1 MTPTPA
7 LRAARTVLAGLMH
20 HRKTPQAGPIVE
32 ALDAVK
38 TVVVSLSLCL
48 KTGAAQTLANCG
60 DPEISALAKES
71 FEIAR
76 DYANTALLLWPATA
90 PAARR
95 APQQR
100 TAFKGTI
107 MENIKPLNLITREK
121 FDAFNTADKNEFFRT
136 GGKISQ

>member
-1 MTPTPA
+1 MPTPHTPA
-7 LRAARTVLAGLMH
+7 LIAARTVLAGLMH

-38 TVVVSLSLCL
+38 TVVASLSICL
-48 KTGAAQTLANCG
+48 KTDAAKTLANCG

-76 DYANTALLLWPATA
+76 DYANTALLLWPVTA

-100 TAFKGTI
+100 TACDPARRARLAALT
-107 MENIKPLNLITREK
+107 
-121 FDAFNTADKNEFFRT
+121 
-136 GGKISQ
+136 SQYNQIYK